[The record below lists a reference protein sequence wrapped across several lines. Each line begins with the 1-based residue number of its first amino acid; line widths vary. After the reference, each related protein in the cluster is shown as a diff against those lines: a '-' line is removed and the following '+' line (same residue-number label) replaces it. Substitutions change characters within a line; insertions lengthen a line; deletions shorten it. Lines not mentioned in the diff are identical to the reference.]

1 MSSAIESAA
10 AGDTI
15 VMMKGTHTGS
25 NNRGID
31 WNASKSL
38 VIMGD
43 PDYVADSTII
53 DAGARDRHFKFD
65 SGEDT
70 TYQVIG
76 LTLYNGQST
85 DDGGGSV
92 AISNQSNPVFKKVIF
107 KANVNKADD
116 WFGGGAV
123 SARNYASPS
132 FYHCTFDGNILDR
145 TGTDMNHT
153 AYGGAFM
160 VQNSNSASQFVLF
173 DGCIFKNNVA
183 KG

>member
-1 MSSAIESAA
+1 MGTSITTSFTVTALTNGTAYSFSVAAQDTNSAETGATSKSVSITPVYSGPYWYVAPSGGTAAGTSNSDLGSRTVPLNHMSSAIESAA

-15 VMMKGTHTGS
+15 VMMKGTHSGS

-76 LTLYNGQST
+76 LPLYNGQST
-85 DDGGGSV
+85 DEAGGSV
-92 AISNQSNPVFKKVIF
+92 AI
-107 KANVNKADD
+107 
-116 WFGGGAV
+116 
-123 SARNYASPS
+123 
-132 FYHCTFDGNILDR
+132 
-145 TGTDMNHT
+145 
-153 AYGGAFM
+153 
-160 VQNSNSASQFVLF
+160 
-173 DGCIFKNNVA
+173 NN
-183 KG
+183 